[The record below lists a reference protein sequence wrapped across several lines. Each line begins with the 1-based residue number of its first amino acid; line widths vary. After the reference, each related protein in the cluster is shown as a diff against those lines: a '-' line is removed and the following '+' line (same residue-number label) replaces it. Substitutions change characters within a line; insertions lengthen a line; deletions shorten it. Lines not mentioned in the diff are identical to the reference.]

1 MTMKNIFIYYL
12 SITIPVVAI
21 VALRKSELITSTWF
35 VMLLFA
41 YLLIYRVY
49 IDGKRLI
56 DKGIIEKKDVWKM
69 IIPGQQLKYFKELY
83 LH

>member
-1 MTMKNIFIYYL
+1 MTVKNIFIYYL

-35 VMLLFA
+35 VILLFA

-49 IDGKRLI
+49 VDSKRLI
-56 DKGIIEKKDVWKM
+56 DKGIIEKKDFWKM
-69 IIPGQQLKYFKELY
+69 ILPGQQLKYFKELY

>member
-35 VMLLFA
+35 VILLFA

-56 DKGIIEKKDVWKM
+56 DKGIIEKKDFWKM